1 MGTEQDT
8 PRFADL
14 ELDGRIMRAVEELG
28 FEHPTPIQAAAIPV
42 LLTGKDIIGGA
53 RTGSGK
59 TAAFGL
65 PMIQALRKGGRSVRA
80 LVLAP
85 TRELARQVSSALE
98 DFARHLPVKILTVY
112 GGVGYRQQL
121 GALKRGVS
129 IVVGTP
135 GRVLDHIRSGAL
147 SLADLELLVLDEAD
161 EMLQMGFIDDI
172 EEVLK
177 ASPDGR
183 QIALFSATMP
193 KAIRQ
198 VAERYLDDP
207 VRVQVE
213 DQAMSSSHISQ
224 RWIKVAG
231 YVKTD
236 ALVRVLRVVE
246 RDAALVFARTRADVA
261 RVAGELMEAGFSA
274 DALHGDLSQ
283 AARETVMKKLRA
295 KHVDVVVATDVA
307 ARGLDVDHITHVIN
321 YDLPENTET
330 YVHRIGRTARAGRDG
345 VAISF
350 VKGREIPKI
359 KRMARKLEVEIGEY
373 PIPNDAAIAQRQRK
387 DLLRELDETIDAS
400 GNELAEALLG
410 QILDET
416 GWEPKDVAAAALS
429 LLATERQFD
438 LKRVLAERRPARE
451 PEAQPTPQRRG
462 SSGSAEVELFFAAGR
477 RDGLRAGDFV
487 GALCHD
493 GGLTG
498 DDIGQITV
506 GGRKTF
512 VKVTR
517 ETAAHLMRNR
527 PILQIRGQDHPV
539 QLSFSTSPKDERQA
553 PAASFDR
560 KPKRKKPGKKAKAAK
575 ARKPRTKQRNG
586 KRNARKK

>member
-1 MGTEQDT
+1 
-8 PRFADL
+8 
-14 ELDGRIMRAVEELG
+14 
-28 FEHPTPIQAAAIPV
+28 
-42 LLTGKDIIGGA
+42 

-65 PMIQALRKGGRSVRA
+65 PMIHALRDGGRTVRA

-121 GALKRGVS
+121 SALKRGVS
-129 IVVGTP
+129 VVVGTP
-135 GRVLDHIRSGAL
+135 GRVLDHVRSGAL
-147 SLADLELLVLDEAD
+147 SLSGLELLVLDEAD

-172 EEVLK
+172 EAVLE
-177 ASPDGR
+177 ASPGGR

-193 KAIRQ
+193 KAIQQ
-198 VAERYLDDP
+198 VAQRYLDDP

-213 DQAMSSSHISQ
+213 EQAMSSSHISQ

-231 YVKTD
+231 YAKTD
-236 ALVRVLRVVE
+236 ALVRVLRVIE

-261 RVAGELMEAGFSA
+261 RVAGELLEAGFSV

-321 YDLPENTET
+321 YDLPENTEI

-350 VKGREIPKI
+350 VKSREIPRI
-359 KRMARKLEVEIGEY
+359 KRIARKLDVEIGEY
-373 PIPNDAAIAQRQRK
+373 PVPNDIAIAQRQRQ
-387 DLLRELDETIDAS
+387 DLLTELDESMDAA
-400 GNELAEALLG
+400 GNDLAEALLE
-410 QILDET
+410 QILGET

-429 LLATERQFD
+429 LLATERRFD
-438 LKRVLAERRPARE
+438 LKRVLSEQSRRKAPE
-451 PEAQPTPQRRG
+451 PEKPHPQTLSRRG
-462 SSGSAEVELFFAAGR
+462 EVELFFAAGR

-487 GALCHD
+487 GALCND

-512 VKVTR
+512 VKMAR
-517 ETAAHLMRNR
+517 ETAAFLMRNR
-527 PILQIRGQDHPV
+527 PILQIRGEDHPI
-539 QLSFSTSPKDERQA
+539 QLSFSSVPEGKRQA
-553 PAASFDR
+553 PAASFER
-560 KPKRKKPGKKAKAAK
+560 ETKKRKKPRKTPKG
-575 ARKPRTKQRNG
+575 RKPRTKRRNG
-586 KRNARKK
+586 KRNARKKG